1 MRTED
6 AQPQWAIGVDTG
18 GTFTDLVAVENAS
31 GRTYVTKVPSTP
43 HDPSLAVIAA
53 IERFTAAENVCA
65 GEIARFA
72 HGTTVGTNAVLEE
85 KGSRAG
91 LLVTRGF
98 RAVYELRAGTRPSGG
113 ALLDP
118 YYQKPRPLI
127 PQACI
132 EEISERILHDG
143 THAAVPDAAE
153 IRAAVERLVQR
164 GVRSIAVCY
173 LFSFMDAEHERFTAD
188 VIRSVDPAIRVSL
201 SSDIL
206 PVIRE
211 YPRIATTV
219 LDAYVGPII
228 ERYLA
233 ALEGLLDAGGI
244 TTPQKY
250 VMQSHGGLMRIDVGK
265 RFPNQ
270 TLLSGPAAG
279 VIFGRR
285 LGELIDAATIV
296 TFDMGGTS
304 TDIALLGAGTTET
317 NQGNIGGH
325 DLATPMLRISTLGA
339 GGGTIGWVGPG
350 GLFKAGPRSA
360 GSTPGPACYGRGGT
374 EATVT
379 DADALMGYIDAESL
393 LGGRLRGDRSASI
406 DALQRLGAGMGLDAE
421 QTAIGFEKVI
431 TTNMALG
438 VRLALTEFGVDP
450 RTVTLVALGGAGPVH
465 ACHVAQFLGI
475 RRVLVPPYPG
485 IACASGLLQTDL
497 RHVYVRSRLAALR
510 AVTPADWRAG
520 FAELAQRALDDGR
533 REGFAPADVA
543 LEYNVD
549 VRYPKQG
556 YELTVACGPE
566 LDAAAVAAIE
576 ARFHELHERV
586 YGIAARGESI
596 EIVNLRVVS
605 AMVIPKLGFSR
616 LAGGTERPQADA
628 LLGTRPVYFESAG
641 GFIETP
647 VYARRRLLAG
657 NRIAGG
663 AIVEQEDCTTLV
675 EPGVAVSVDA
685 YGNLLLDVPVHAEV
699 TREHR

>member
-1 MRTED
+1 ME
-6 AQPQWAIGVDTG
+6 APPSWAVGVDTG
-18 GTFTDLVAVENAS
+18 GTFTDLVAVESAS

-43 HDPSLAVIAA
+43 QDPSLAVIAA
-53 IERFTAAENVCA
+53 VKRFTDAENVR
-65 GEIARFA
+65 GSDIARFA

-85 KGSRAG
+85 KGSPAG

-98 RAVYELRAGTRPSGG
+98 RAIYELRAGTRPSGG
-113 ALLDP
+113 SLLDP

-127 PQACI
+127 AQACI
-132 EEISERILHDG
+132 EEISERIYHDG
-143 THAAVPDAAE
+143 TRAATPDAAE
-153 IRAAVERLVQR
+153 IRAAVERLVAR

-173 LFSFMDAEHERFTAD
+173 LFSFMDAEHERFTAE

-233 ALEGLLDAGGI
+233 ALEAQLDAAGI

-285 LGELIDAATIV
+285 LGELIDADTIV

-304 TDIALLGAGTTET
+304 TDIALLGAGNTET
-317 NQGNIGGH
+317 NRGNIGGH

-339 GGGTIGWVGPG
+339 GGGTIGWVGHG
-350 GLFKAGPRSA
+350 GLLKAGPHSA

-374 EATVT
+374 QATVT
-379 DADALMGYIDAESL
+379 DADALMGYIDATSL
-393 LGGRLRGDRSASI
+393 LGGRLRGDRGASI
-406 DALQRLGAGMGLDAE
+406 AALERLGAGLGLDAE
-421 QTAIGFEKVI
+421 ATAIGFEKVI

-465 ACHVAQFLGI
+465 AVHVARFLGI

-510 AVTPADWRAG
+510 AISPEDWRTSFG
-520 FAELAQRALDDGR
+520 ELAGRALDDGK
-533 REGFAPADVA
+533 REGFVANDVV
-543 LEYNVD
+543 LGYNVD

-556 YELTVACGPE
+556 YELTVSCGPE
-566 LDAAAVAAIE
+566 LDAAAVADIE
-576 ARFHELHERV
+576 TRFHDLHERV
-586 YGIAARGESI
+586 YGIAARGESV

-605 AMVIPKLGFSR
+605 EMVIPKLAFTK
-616 LAGGTERPQADA
+616 LATGSAQPPGDA
-628 LLGTRPVYFESAG
+628 LLGTRPVYFESG
-641 GFIETP
+641 TEFVDTP
-647 VYARRRLLAG
+647 VYARRKLLAG

-663 AIVEQEDCTTLV
+663 AIVEQEDCTTVV
-675 EPGVAVSVDA
+675 EPGAALMVDA
-685 YGNLLLDVPVHAEV
+685 YGNLLLEMPA
-699 TREHR
+699 